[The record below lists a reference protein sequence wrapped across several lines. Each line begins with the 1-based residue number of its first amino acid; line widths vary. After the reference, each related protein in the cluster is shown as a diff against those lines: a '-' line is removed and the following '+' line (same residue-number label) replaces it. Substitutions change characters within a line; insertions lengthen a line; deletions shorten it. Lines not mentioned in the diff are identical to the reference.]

1 MSVSGISSNYNSY
14 DQDNTAKLSPG
25 QMQKQF
31 ESLGSALSSGDMT
44 TAKSI
49 LTTMQQNAPSGANS
63 AGSNQISSDMEK
75 LSSAINSGD
84 QQSALDAYNSIKSN
98 ISQMKQS
105 ARPSGM
111 PSGQAQGGHGQAP
124 GKSVSSSS
132 SSNTSSTSSSDS
144 SSSASDSSKLKT
156 LAAEGMSAGEI
167 AQQLGMSVSKVMQE
181 AAAAGINLDSSSAS
195 STTTD
200 SSKGSNIDT
209 VA

>member
-14 DQDNTAKLSPG
+14 DQYNTAKLSPG

-111 PSGQAQGGHGQAP
+111 PPGQARGGQGQAP
-124 GKSVSSSS
+124 GKSVSSS

-156 LAAEGMSAGEI
+156 LAAEGMSASEI
-167 AQQLGMSVSKVMQE
+167 AQQLGMSVSQVMQE